1 MFYENLKKKRNLRK
15 YDGFVDPDP
24 VMQIGAAT
32 FINRDTKKNSLLPL
46 TGFAN
51 KLTINCDENGYMSI
65 WVSDRFGF
73 NNPNNVWDKKIDY
86 FILGD
91 SQAMGACVNRP
102 QDPASQLKKFSNKNV
117 VTVGVSGHGPLS
129 NYATLK
135 EYFIEGVESILW
147 LHTEGTDIYNLKN
160 EIKNT
165 ILMNYLLND
174 NFTQNLKNKKKDL
187 EKILLNEMN
196 RELKKSHR
204 ENYSFNE
211 NFENKDKIFCN
222 DNGIVFLKC
231 IRYLIIN
238 DFKVYS
244 IFYDILKKTNYFSK
258 QKKSN
263 FYFVYLPDYKRYKN
277 KIFYD
282 SYFKIKLICKIIGI
296 NFIDIKYYFETYY
309 DDQLKFFPN
318 RPRGVNRH
326 FNYEGNKSVA
336 KYIFNVIKK

>member
-1 MFYENLKKKRNLRK
+1 
-15 YDGFVDPDP
+15 
-24 VMQIGAAT
+24 
-32 FINRDTKKNSLLPL
+32 
-46 TGFAN
+46 
-51 KLTINCDENGYMSI
+51 MSI

-102 QDPASQLKKFSNKNV
+102 QDLASQLKKFSNKNV
-117 VTVGVSGHGPLS
+117 ATVGVSGHGPLS

-160 EIKNT
+160 EINNT

-187 EKILLNEMN
+187 ENILLNEMN
-196 RELKKSHR
+196 RVLKESHR

-222 DNGIVFLKC
+222 DRGIVFLRC

-277 KIFYD
+277 KIYYD

-309 DDQLKFFPN
+309 DDQLKFYPN